1 MAIPTITTVT
11 PAVIFSGGQLV
22 TIQGTNFQTPYPPGP
37 ATGPL
42 PPPLPT
48 VTVTIGGR
56 VAKNVVVT
64 SATSLTCWARP
75 LNPSANVPITLQN
88 LDATGAAIP
97 GETVTVLNRLKVQR
111 ADLAIEADLTRLERA
126 LILELQR
133 QVLENAFKTTSV
145 DFDGTPAGAFD
156 EPDVAKLPAL
166 AIQGPQLV
174 DDHFYDGDLGFVEVT
189 GATYVKHR
197 TLKTVNLTY
206 RFVAMDNKGV
216 RNMNLMALMLQFLQN
231 NKYLEMRRDEA
242 DPSKGI
248 MEYEME
254 QVGEFTTFTGSSNS
268 DIRGF
273 SGSLV
278 IRGFQLG
285 DAAGFIDQ
293 TVAERGRTVD
303 TVTVEPPSNF
313 LVPSGG

>member
-1 MAIPTITTVT
+1 
-11 PAVIFSGGQLV
+11 
-22 TIQGTNFQTPYPPGP
+22 
-37 ATGPL
+37 
-42 PPPLPT
+42 
-48 VTVTIGGR
+48 
-56 VAKNVVVT
+56 
-64 SATSLTCWARP
+64 
-75 LNPSANVPITLQN
+75 
-88 LDATGAAIP
+88 
-97 GETVTVLNRLKVQR
+97 
-111 ADLAIEADLTRLERA
+111 
-126 LILELQR
+126 
-133 QVLENAFKTTSV
+133 
-145 DFDGTPAGAFD
+145 
-156 EPDVAKLPAL
+156 
-166 AIQGPQLV
+166 
-174 DDHFYDGDLGFVEVT
+174 
-189 GATYVKHR
+189 
-197 TLKTVNLTY
+197 LKTVNLTY

-242 DPSKGI
+242 DPSKGV